1 MSSSGLEIE
10 KTFDATIDVPNP
22 IQFSI
27 DSQRNLLSELHN
39 LFSGRCY
46 KGALITRI
54 VRIDSAS
61 ACHIVATNGSGE
73 GYVDVQFTAAVK
85 VFSKWDILSGVVI
98 RHISHLVAG
107 HYAPAGGNTAQAFVV
122 LHPTPGVATLTVGQ
136 QIPVRV
142 TKSEHPARR
151 PAVVYA
157 ALLTC
162 DRTAPVYR
170 VRGALDAAAGAE
182 LAPMLARIEAELQLR
197 AELAAERSANLSA
210 AEALLYAYKSGAHS
224 AVALSDSVA
233 AWADGPSWAGPPQ
246 LRALDPAASAVSVL
260 DLARRAA
267 TSAAPV
273 PVSGLWS
280 RDLCIYRS
288 SPLAAHIADRSQA
301 LPADWGAPLDEPPRV
316 VFALMLKNVLDF
328 LVATREIAT
337 GYDAPGVSENYAGL
351 WGAMRLAQRPA

>member
-1 MSSSGLEIE
+1 MSSCLEYE
-10 KTFDATIDVPNP
+10 KTFDATVDVPNP
-22 IQFSI
+22 VQFSI

-39 LFSGRCY
+39 MFTGRCY

-54 VRIDSAS
+54 VRIDNAS

-73 GYVDVQFTAAVK
+73 GYIDVQFTAAVK

-107 HYAPAGGNTAQAFVV
+107 HYAPAGGSAAQAFVV

-151 PAVVYA
+151 PA
-157 ALLTC
+157 
-162 DRTAPVYR
+162 
-170 VRGALDAAAGAE
+170 AAGAE
-182 LAPMLARIEAELQLR
+182 LAPMLARIEAELELR
-197 AELAAERSANLSA
+197 AGLAAERSANLSA
-210 AEALLYAYKSGAHS
+210 AETLLYAYKSGATT
-224 AVALSDSVA
+224 AVALSDSVD
-233 AWADGPSWAGPPQ
+233 AWAGGPSWAGPPQ
-246 LRALDPAASAVSVL
+246 LRALDPAASPVSIL
-260 DLARRAA
+260 DLVRRAA
-267 TSAAPV
+267 TSAGAI

-288 SPLAAHIADRSQA
+288 SPLAAHIADRTQA
-301 LPADWGAPLDEPPRV
+301 PPADWGAPLDEPPRV
-316 VFALMLKNVLDF
+316 AFALMLKNILDF
-328 LVATREIAT
+328 LVATREMAT
-337 GYDAPGVSENYAGL
+337 SYDAPGLSENYAGL